1 MEHCPL
7 LSWKGNYLKKK
18 TSMLK
23 LDNWRKVC
31 LEDMLGDS
39 TGMTCHHEASLG
51 TPVESLK
58 QTR

>member
-1 MEHCPL
+1 
-7 LSWKGNYLKKK
+7 
-18 TSMLK
+18 MLK

-51 TPVESLK
+51 APVESLK
-58 QTR
+58 QKR